1 MTLLHVK
8 LSEDVL
14 PPRPPPPPRAPSTN
28 RWHGYFKISTPILK
42 FWPKR
47 KAVTGSLQLHVCLVR
62 QLPIVSPAERTK
74 PRKPK

>member
-14 PPRPPPPPRAPSTN
+14 PPHPPRAPSTN

-42 FWPKR
+42 FWPKGR
-47 KAVTGSLQLHVCLVR
+47 QSVTGPLPLHVCLVR